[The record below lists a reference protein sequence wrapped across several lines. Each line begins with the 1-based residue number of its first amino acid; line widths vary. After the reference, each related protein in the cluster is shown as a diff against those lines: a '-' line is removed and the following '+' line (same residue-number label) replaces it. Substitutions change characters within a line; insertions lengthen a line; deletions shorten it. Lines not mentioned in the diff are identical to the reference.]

1 MGRSYQQ
8 LSLDDRCEIARLYG
22 DGCSVRQI
30 AAALDR
36 SPSTISRELKRNHGV
51 QVGYRS
57 SYAHQQTRARRW
69 KGSRLERDASL
80 RAAVMERLASGWS
93 PEQIAGRLER
103 EQGRKRISYESIYRF
118 IYAQIARTKDYRWRR
133 YLPRGKSK
141 RGCRGRKG
149 GGSPNFIEGRVSVA
163 KRPVEA
169 SDRKA
174 PGHWEADLMMFSKYG
189 QAILTVHERKS
200 RLLLAIRLTSKAAH
214 GVARHLL
221 NLFGAIPQPL
231 RQTVTFDNGTEFA
244 RHRALHSIAIDTF
257 FCDPYA
263 PWQKGG
269 IENAIGRMRRF
280 IPRKTDLATL
290 STSRFRN
297 LIAAYNNTPRKCLDF
312 STPAETFA
320 QALHFECESTSPRA
334 RGRQEIHA
342 DDICHGVPIPILF
355 SASSIRCGGAILMTS
370 ACPVSKRLFRLERIA
385 GQP

>member
-1 MGRSYQQ
+1 MGRSYDQ

-57 SYAHQQTRARRW
+57 SYAQQQTRARRW

-163 KRPVEA
+163 ERPVEA

-320 QALHFECESTSPRA
+320 QALHFECESTSPRS
-334 RGRQEIHA
+334 RGRRWFCCQLPFSS
-342 DDICHGVPIPILF
+342 GKYIP
-355 SASSIRCGGAILMTS
+355 
-370 ACPVSKRLFRLERIA
+370 CPLA
-385 GQP
+385 T